1 MIIQPPGEAP
11 SLSGHPARRTP
22 DVVPDGRIS
31 GAPARAAKGRH
42 LRAALAAVV
51 LVALALAGGAS
62 YADRTETRYIHALA
76 PDLSQQK
83 GLGSALPIAAF
94 RQPDLLPVYGSS
106 ELDHYLG
113 PYHASEL
120 FRTYPSGF
128 TIFPIRKDGTAALTL
143 LQDLAGVGPDLRG
156 KKLVISLSLT
166 WFIFG
171 DAASPEYY
179 AGNFSRLHAG
189 QLAFST
195 DLSLDLKHDAA
206 TRMLQFPATL
216 EQDPLLKLGLETL
229 ADGSVWS
236 RGLYYLLLPLGKLQN
251 LVLRLQDHWETL
263 TYIRQRPDLS
273 PEVPRQ
279 ARPLDWPSLLAG
291 AEREARQAADSNRF
305 GFENPYWQAYGD
317 KLTQQKSQHSDPTFL
332 RAVRQAVGWADFDLM
347 LRALRELGARPLILS
362 APIKGLYYDYW
373 GVSGPAR
380 RAYYQRVR
388 ELVAARDL
396 QSVDFAEFDLDP
408 YFVGDYRSHLSAKG
422 WAHFA
427 QAMDAFQHGTPH

>member
-1 MIIQPPGEAP
+1 
-11 SLSGHPARRTP
+11 
-22 DVVPDGRIS
+22 
-31 GAPARAAKGRH
+31 
-42 LRAALAAVV
+42 
-51 LVALALAGGAS
+51 
-62 YADRTETRYIHALA
+62 
-76 PDLSQQK
+76 
-83 GLGSALPIAAF
+83 
-94 RQPDLLPVYGSS
+94 
-106 ELDHYLG
+106 
-113 PYHASEL
+113 
-120 FRTYPSGF
+120 
-128 TIFPIRKDGTAALTL
+128 
-143 LQDLAGVGPDLRG
+143 
-156 KKLVISLSLT
+156 
-166 WFIFG
+166 FG

-251 LVLRLQDHWETL
+251 L
-263 TYIRQRPDLS
+263 
-273 PEVPRQ
+273 
-279 ARPLDWPSLLAG
+279 
-291 AEREARQAADSNRF
+291 
-305 GFENPYWQAYGD
+305 YWQAYGD
-317 KLTQQKSQHSDPTFL
+317 KLTQQRSQHSDPTFL

-388 ELVAARDL
+388 EL
-396 QSVDFAEFDLDP
+396 
-408 YFVGDYRSHLSAKG
+408 
-422 WAHFA
+422 
-427 QAMDAFQHGTPH
+427 

>member
-1 MIIQPPGEAP
+1 MILQPLGEAP
-11 SLSGHPARRTP
+11 SLAGRDPARRTP
-22 DVVPDGRIS
+22 DGVPDGRIS

-216 EQDPLLKLGLETL
+216 EQDPLLKLGLVQANLGSLTFITG
-229 ADGSVWS
+229 DGAKD
-236 RGLYYLLLPLGKLQN
+236 PAF
-251 LVLRLQDHWETL
+251 
-263 TYIRQRPDLS
+263 LS
-273 PEVPRQ
+273 E
-279 ARPLDWPSLLAG
+279 AG
-291 AEREARQAADSNRF
+291 AAGKDTITARVVEVDGEKKIAFDAGNANAA
-305 GFENPYWQAYGD
+305 EQP
-317 KLTQQKSQHSDPTFL
+317 
-332 RAVRQAVGWADFDLM
+332 
-347 LRALRELGARPLILS
+347 
-362 APIKGLYYDYW
+362 
-373 GVSGPAR
+373 
-380 RAYYQRVR
+380 
-388 ELVAARDL
+388 LVAA
-396 QSVDFAEFDLDP
+396 AGPEN
-408 YFVGDYRSHLSAKG
+408 KG
-422 WAHFA
+422 
-427 QAMDAFQHGTPH
+427 